1 MNSITADLTRVN
13 RALEF
18 ISSDDYD
25 RWVKMGM
32 ALKSE
37 FGEKGFDSWD
47 RWSQTSDAYDASE
60 AKRHWRSFSLSGKV
74 RIATL
79 FHEAKMHGWRDDGA
93 KPDPAEQ
100 EKRRKAARGRAEQE
114 AAKEQEKRESAA
126 DTARTLWSEA
136 SPEVADNPYMA
147 RKSVRPTD
155 TLRQIDAASAARI
168 IGYHPRSKNGALTG
182 KLLVVPVKVS
192 GELST
197 VELIDGEGRKHFL
210 ASGTKAGGYWAAQ
223 AMPDVIDVL
232 LIGEGVSTV
241 LSARQATGYAVVA
254 AMDCGNLERV
264 AKAMRERY
272 PAAKIIVLADLGNGS
287 NHAAQ
292 AGGAIGAIVAK
303 PDFGSASADG
313 LNDFNDMANVCGL
326 DAVREAIEQASKPVN
341 PDAPPPFTGVSA
353 AQLSAARLAPKCFV
367 ENYLFA
373 DVALLA
379 AAGGTGKTT
388 MALYEAV
395 CLALGWPIWGNR
407 VIHTGKT
414 LFITAED
421 SAEQFHARLRE
432 IMAAMELTESAKRH
446 VMDGIMVW
454 DITGQTRRLA
464 ELGDNQNIVVTDLAD
479 QIIEVYRDA
488 GLAQVV
494 IDPLVSF
501 GPGERFINDGNQ
513 AVIVAARR
521 IVRGLGCC
529 VRLVHHVDQGSAR
542 GGALDQYAARG
553 GTALPDGCRMVAILG
568 SVKDEAGLSRCPPEC
583 EPGPNDSV
591 FILARPK
598 LSYAPPQ
605 PQIWIVRRGYSFQH
619 FVAVKR
625 SPGEEMEADATKV
638 EAFLC
643 TELKAGRCYT
653 VRQMEDTRATSLPR
667 KRLRA
672 AIGLL
677 ETTGRIRHEQ
687 LDKGKQRGARKE
699 YLHPTSYCA
708 TPPGAIDEKSAPE
721 PNQSEPIAPATS
733 IAPPLRENINGA
745 IDAVSISPVS
755 PIAPLNDGA
764 IAAQWRNSHETAISD
779 DEMEVF

>member
-1 MNSITADLTRVN
+1 MSVSHEDIPGEFFEQVLSRLSGVKRNGSGASAKCPCHDDNHPSLSVTPGENGKVLLHCHAGCDYRDIAAKLGINQSVGGQSSNTYYVYRDESNQPIRRKVRKPPKDFYIQQPDGDGWKSGKGNGKPVLYRLPELRAGIAAGRTVFVCEGEKDADRLASLGLVATTNIEGAAKPGQTSKWRPEYSEQLKGANRVVLLADNDEPGRAHMETVAKSLAGKVADIRLLELPDLPSKGDVSDWLNKGGTADQ
-13 RALEF
+13 
-18 ISSDDYD
+18 
-25 RWVKMGM
+25 
-32 ALKSE
+32 LK
-37 FGEKGFDSWD
+37 
-47 RWSQTSDAYDASE
+47 QLAA
-60 AKRHWRSFSLSGKV
+60 
-74 RIATL
+74 IA
-79 FHEAKMHGWRDDGA
+79 
-93 KPDPAEQ
+93 
-100 EKRRKAARGRAEQE
+100 
-114 AAKEQEKRESAA
+114 
-126 DTARTLWSEA
+126 
-136 SPEVADNPYMA
+136 PE
-147 RKSVRPTD
+147 
-155 TLRQIDAASAARI
+155 
-168 IGYHPRSKNGALTG
+168 
-182 KLLVVPVKVS
+182 
-192 GELST
+192 
-197 VELIDGEGRKHFL
+197 
-210 ASGTKAGGYWAAQ
+210 
-223 AMPDVIDVL
+223 
-232 LIGEGVSTV
+232 
-241 LSARQATGYAVVA
+241 
-254 AMDCGNLERV
+254 
-264 AKAMRERY
+264 
-272 PAAKIIVLADLGNGS
+272 
-287 NHAAQ
+287 
-292 AGGAIGAIVAK
+292 AGGAIGAI
-303 PDFGSASADG
+303 G
-313 LNDFNDMANVCGL
+313 
-326 DAVREAIEQASKPVN
+326 
-341 PDAPPPFTGVSA
+341 APPPFTGVSA

-643 TELKAGRCYT
+643 TELEAGRRYT
-653 VRQMEDTRATSLPR
+653 VRQMEDTRATNLPR

-687 LDKGKQRGARKE
+687 LDKEKQRGARKE